1 MLRIAVPKSMETTLD
16 HFERAGRPVVFKDGR
31 DVGMTFTG
39 DEVVRLRS
47 YDIPLVVGLTAHVGI
62 CGSDIVEERRH
73 HFLKKPEILS
83 EFSYGRQYHEKPP
96 TLDLVARQDEYV
108 PTIEKIP
115 PGSIILTELPHLTR
129 EKFELAHKNVQD
141 FLSDGPEDLDEFIGE
156 CERSNSVG
164 LVVVHGRIPAMLEH
178 LNGYKVFGVVVNE
191 TGSTLRANGLR
202 VVQRL
207 QKIQA
212 QFIADIDALE
222 DTSIR
227 SEIDDLVSVLNEAER
242 TRKSPEFE
250 ATQTSPVEG
259 SIIGGPLTRERA
271 S

>member
-1 MLRIAVPKSMETTLD
+1 M
-16 HFERAGRPVVFKDGR
+16 
-31 DVGMTFTG
+31 
-39 DEVVRLRS
+39 
-47 YDIPLVVGLTAHVGI
+47 
-62 CGSDIVEERRH
+62 
-73 HFLKKPEILS
+73 
-83 EFSYGRQYHEKPP
+83 
-96 TLDLVARQDEYV
+96 ARQDEYV
-108 PTIEKIP
+108 PSIEKIP

-141 FLSDGPEDLDEFIGE
+141 FLSDGPEDVDEFIGE

-222 DTSIR
+222 DTSTR

-250 ATQTSPVEG
+250 ATQTPPVEG